1 MKYTLE
7 ESIKYSK
14 EGKIE
19 EWVQSFLR
27 DDKAP
32 YASPNYAL
40 ADGLNLEERFYYGP
54 VEFDLD
60 KITPMRIETNLSGNE
75 LDYYMKKVDRM
86 ANDFNG
92 ENFPPLILEYKDDK
106 FYLTDGSHRYSTLKR
121 LGIDKYPSII
131 WGNKELEKEIKEKY
145 GKSDKEK
152 VL

>member
-27 DDKAP
+27 DDKTL

-40 ADGLNLEERFYYGP
+40 ADGLKLEDRFYYGP

-131 WGNKELEKEIKEKY
+131 WGNKELEKEIQEKY
-145 GKSDKEK
+145 KKK
-152 VL
+152 IRR

>member
-14 EGKIE
+14 QGKIE

-27 DDKAP
+27 DDKAL

-54 VEFDLD
+54 VEFYLYE
-60 KITPMRIETNLSGNE
+60 ITPIRVEDDLSGNE
-75 LDYYMKKVDRM
+75 LEYYSKVVDRM

-92 ENFPPLILEYKDDK
+92 NNFPPLILEYRNNK
-106 FYLTDGSHRYSTLKR
+106 FYLTDGNHRYSTLKR
-121 LGIDKYPSII
+121 LGIDKYYSII
-131 WGNKELEKEIKEKY
+131 WGNKELENEIQEKY
-145 GKSDKEK
+145 EK
-152 VL
+152 KIRR

>member
-27 DDKAP
+27 DDKAL

-54 VEFDLD
+54 VEFYLAE
-60 KITPMRIETNLSGNE
+60 ITPMRIETNLTGNE

-86 ANDFNG
+86 ESDFNG
-92 ENFPPLILEYKDDK
+92 ENFPVPAEY
-106 FYLTDGSHRYSTLKR
+106 
-121 LGIDKYPSII
+121 DKYLKNLYGDYMKVPKGAMEHCYMQIND
-131 WGNKELEKEIKEKY
+131 WELEFCEE
-145 GKSDKEK
+145 
-152 VL
+152 